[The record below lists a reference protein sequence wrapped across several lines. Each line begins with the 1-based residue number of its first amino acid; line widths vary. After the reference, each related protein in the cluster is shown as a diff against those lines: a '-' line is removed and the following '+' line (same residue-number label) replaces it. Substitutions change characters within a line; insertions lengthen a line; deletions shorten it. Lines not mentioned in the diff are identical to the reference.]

1 MDEKKPIWK
10 SKTFWTAIGVAVLS
24 IVEGPVKDI
33 IKTQT
38 PIAGSIL
45 GIVIIVLR
53 FVTSDGVKWK

>member
-10 SKTFWTAIGVAVLS
+10 SKTFWTAIGVVALS
-24 IVEGPVKDI
+24 IIEGPVKDI
-33 IKTQT
+33 IKTQP

-53 FVTSDGVKWK
+53 FITTEGVKLK

>member
-33 IKTQT
+33 IKTQP

>member
-10 SKTFWTAIGVAVLS
+10 SKTFWTAIGVVVLS
-24 IVEGPVKDI
+24 IVEGPIKDM
-33 IKTQT
+33 IKTQP

-53 FVTSDGVKWK
+53 FITTEGVKLK

>member
-33 IKTQT
+33 IKIQP

-45 GIVIIVLR
+45 GIVIIILR